1 VETFEKRFAGFTEA
15 GVTSEN
21 IEEMYA
27 GALTKIRENP
37 NPAKPKS
44 KFDLAKSKAFR
55 KESKKTLAQRKESV
69 AEKKTARA
77 AKLRAALAA
86 ADEDDE

>member
-1 VETFEKRFAGFTEA
+1 METFEKRFAGFTEA
-15 GVTSEN
+15 GVTAEN

-27 GALTKIRENP
+27 GALAKIRENP

-44 KFDLAKSKAFR
+44 NFNLAKSKAFR

-69 AEKKTARA
+69 AEKKAARA